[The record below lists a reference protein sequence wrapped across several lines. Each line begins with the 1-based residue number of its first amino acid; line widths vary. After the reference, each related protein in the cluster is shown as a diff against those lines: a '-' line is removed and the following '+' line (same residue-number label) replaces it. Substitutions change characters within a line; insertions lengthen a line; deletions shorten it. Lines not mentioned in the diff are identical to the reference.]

1 MVKLGLCISKPALLL
16 NRIAQRYSRLSRI
29 LMEYVDNSLDDAE
42 KLFHRGKKTY
52 KKHVKIT
59 ITVGNNPNS
68 VVITDNC
75 NGMDRKQMTRLIQN
89 VGESEKHSR
98 FTNGQFGFGVHAF
111 RAAARHMRV
120 VSKAKNK
127 VSTLVLDIDRE
138 SMDFTAPRVLPSISE
153 SSKMKSGT
161 QIYISDFDSAWS
173 DGLDI
178 DDIVKEIQFHFGG
191 LLGRQNLTVTVKDQ
205 QGKSI
210 ICKPFD
216 FGQIQ
221 GKKIKKILKVENQKC
236 EARLWI
242 SLTPIENQG
251 CYFISH
257 GRRIHECHEIKSFM
271 KTSQA
276 RWSCWSHPNLV
287 GWIEVGDIVE
297 PVITRDEFRRTA
309 QRSQLYKL
317 IVSQI
322 EPIIV
327 DQITKVNKRRRVL
340 EMGRLGNILS
350 KCFNVAVKKES
361 QRTKGLT
368 NYLDQM
374 KGHRKGKGSK
384 RKLPEEWTKPDPEEL
399 EAAKMENESENK
411 NENENEENK
420 ADEPN
425 PDGENKEDN
434 ENLPE
439 PPLKKPKQEREK
451 KIDKLRRVNGKF
463 EMIFVNELKDAKG
476 RMQRSLLVGE
486 QMYVNVAHPDF
497 AERVHTNRSGAKL
510 SITERLCSYIANI
523 SANAYK
529 AAIISRNESGL
540 ASYADDQP
548 KLFRE
553 ILDLNLSMESSLRKY
568 LPAIQK
574 EVTSSKRAKKPTA

>member
-1 MVKLGLCISKPALLL
+1 
-16 NRIAQRYSRLSRI
+16 
-29 LMEYVDNSLDDAE
+29 MEYVDNSLDDAE
-42 KLFHRGKKTY
+42 KLFHRGKKSY
-52 KKHVKIT
+52 KRQIKIC
-59 ITVGNNPNS
+59 IIVGKDPNS

-120 VSKAKNK
+120 VSRAKGK

-138 SMDFTAPRVLPSISE
+138 SMDFTAPRVLPSISDN
-153 SSKMKSGT
+153 SKMKSGT
-161 QIYISDFDSAWS
+161 QIYISDFDNAWS

-191 LLGRQNLTVTVKDQ
+191 LLSRQNLTVSVQDNT
-205 QGKSI
+205 GKNI
-210 ICKPFD
+210 ICKPFNHNA
-216 FGQIQ
+216 IQ
-221 GKKIKKILKVENQKC
+221 GKKLKKILKIDNQNC
-236 EARLWI
+236 EVRIWI

-271 KTSQA
+271 KISRA

-287 GWIEVGDIVE
+287 GYIEVGDIVE

-309 QRSQLYKL
+309 NRSQLYKL
-317 IVSQI
+317 IVTQV
-322 EPIIV
+322 EPLVV
-327 DQITKVNKRRRVL
+327 DYITRVNKRRRVL

-361 QRTKGLT
+361 DRNKGLT

-374 KGHRKGKGSK
+374 KGNRTGRGSK
-384 RKLPEEWTKPDPEEL
+384 RKLPEEWTKQDDEV
-399 EAAKMENESENK
+399 K
-411 NENENEENK
+411 EENK
-420 ADEPN
+420 
-425 PDGENKEDN
+425 DN
-434 ENLPE
+434 GDENLENPQNGDPVKEAEDLLKEPE
-439 PPLKKPKQEREK
+439 VKKPKVEREK
-451 KIDKLRRVNGKF
+451 KIDKLRRVSGKF
-463 EMIFVNELKDAKG
+463 EMIFVNDLKDAKG
-476 RMQRSLLVGE
+476 RMQRALLIGE
-486 QMYVNVAHPDF
+486 HMYINVSHPDF
-497 AERVHTNRSGAKL
+497 TERVATNRSGAKL

-523 SANAYK
+523 CANAYK
-529 AAIISRNESGL
+529 SAIISRNEKGL
-540 ASYADDQP
+540 ASYSDHQG
-548 KLFRE
+548 KLFTE

-574 EVTSSKRAKKPTA
+574 EVTSSKSK